1 MYPMHISGSIS
12 DIDKQFAGL
21 WYTRQS
27 AILQKLKSANLKF
40 VGYVYNYKQIVSIT
54 WYNIVKTPSFHWSS
68 NSQKHLSNQMIW
80 YLQDHIWLVGE
91 ESVGFQIKN
100 RQTKAGS
107 YAGEMITLA

>member
-40 VGYVYNYKQIVSIT
+40 VGYANYMIQYCENSVISLVKQLS
-54 WYNIVKTPSFHWSS
+54 
-68 NSQKHLSNQMIW
+68 KHLSN
-80 YLQDHIWLVGE
+80 DAA
-91 ESVGFQIKN
+91 SA
-100 RQTKAGS
+100 R
-107 YAGEMITLA
+107 